1 MDHQQKR
8 KQPCITTKTH
18 DKNSKRRELYRDMAT
33 TKKNAL
39 LLQRR
44 LKKRE
49 ATTNRLLGSRKSI
62 NLAESMSAI
71 QENVI
76 VGGSCSISKIGS
88 TSSTSGAFFVD
99 GPGGTEKTFLYR
111 ALLATVRSIRY
122 IALTTATSGVAASI
136 LPGGRTAHSHF
147 KIPIDIDEH
156 SSCNISKQSALVGLI
171 REAKLIIWD
180 EVWQ

>member
-88 TSSTSGAFFVD
+88 TSSTSVANTIAFISTNEVK
-99 GPGGTEKTFLYR
+99 EMSKRRRWANY
-111 ALLATVRSIRY
+111 
-122 IALTTATSGVAASI
+122 LT
-136 LPGGRTAHSHF
+136 R
-147 KIPIDIDEH
+147 
-156 SSCNISKQSALVGLI
+156 
-171 REAKLIIWD
+171 
-180 EVWQ
+180 

>member
-88 TSSTSGAFFVD
+88 TSSTSVANTIAFISTNEVK
-99 GPGGTEKTFLYR
+99 EMSKRRRWANY
-111 ALLATVRSIRY
+111 
-122 IALTTATSGVAASI
+122 LTRKYFRRMSWG
-136 LPGGRTAHSHF
+136 
-147 KIPIDIDEH
+147 
-156 SSCNISKQSALVGLI
+156 
-171 REAKLIIWD
+171 
-180 EVWQ
+180 

>member
-88 TSSTSGAFFVD
+88 TSSTSGKSSAPTTEIVLVDVANTIAFISTNEVK
-99 GPGGTEKTFLYR
+99 EMSKRRRWANY
-111 ALLATVRSIRY
+111 
-122 IALTTATSGVAASI
+122 LT
-136 LPGGRTAHSHF
+136 R
-147 KIPIDIDEH
+147 
-156 SSCNISKQSALVGLI
+156 
-171 REAKLIIWD
+171 
-180 EVWQ
+180 

>member
-88 TSSTSGAFFVD
+88 TSSTSGKSSAPTTEIVLVDVANTIAFISTNEVK
-99 GPGGTEKTFLYR
+99 EMSKRRRWANY
-111 ALLATVRSIRY
+111 
-122 IALTTATSGVAASI
+122 LTRKYFRRMSWG
-136 LPGGRTAHSHF
+136 
-147 KIPIDIDEH
+147 
-156 SSCNISKQSALVGLI
+156 
-171 REAKLIIWD
+171 
-180 EVWQ
+180 